1 MILWSQKEITP
12 FTPHVIPNIYF
23 CIAVLLADGNAFT
36 HTHHHVTHN
45 TFVGLAIKVNDF
57 VAEFFEFSIG
67 KAL

>member
-1 MILWSQKEITP
+1 MEPKGDNSLYSTRYSK
-12 FTPHVIPNIYF
+12 YLL
-23 CIAVLLADGNAFT
+23 CIAALLADGNAFT

-45 TFVGLAIKVNDF
+45 TFVGLAIKANDF